1 MCGKKELV
9 LNVGENERKTLLP
22 FLSDD
27 LPPDNAPKGNAP
39 VGVRPLSWSTD
50 SDSSL

>member
-1 MCGKKELV
+1 MKALV
-9 LNVGENERKTLLP
+9 LNEGEQVSKTLLP

-39 VGVRPLSWSTD
+39 VGVRPLS
-50 SDSSL
+50 